1 MRIDPRKLVAQG
13 HHESAPLRVDK
24 HRGLHDRRSAEDAHR
39 RGGRGLRPDLRRS
52 AGAGVV
58 PPPAAFGEVHAG
70 PAERLRAREGGGDA
84 VAQLEG
90 RRQRGVGDLRLVH
103 VDVDDAAVGEDA
115 RRGKQA
121 LAGVL
126 HAGQRR
132 IRGARGCRR
141 LAAGRLAK
149 ALAACRAPAA
159 LRHVH
164 VVEIEAVDAHV
175 DQFQEPLPHQVA
187 VGRVEAE
194 VITTAALDGVALG
207 VAAKPVGMLF
217 AEGLL
222 ARLPVVADHP
232 ALHPVGVGDHLRRE
246 VAVHRQRVWLA
257 HERGPHRALGPRLH
271 MAGVHLRAHG
281 GEGLAHA
288 PFEIL
293 LRAEAEAGVEVA
305 AAALEPL
312 GQPVGG
318 TASRTRIVFRGCR
331 RRLEAAG
338 PQAGRVGRDV
348 GERGAVEGVAIAR
361 DAGIARGGEDVGQ
374 PLGHLRPHGGM
385 GRVGGKV
392 SHLIGVGA
400 QVVEF
405 LGGPLA
411 EGVVVVPGPLLHAK
425 LADQPGLGRA
435 VIHVGEGHE
444 GVALHVRGGGQIALP
459 GEGGAAQRPAI
470 GGEVADIEVVAG
482 AERPMRIGQIALPRG
497 VDMTLSAG
505 DDPGARLVHQTRR
518 ARPQHAEQA
527 AAGHDRRRR
536 DAAGFEER
544 GRQIHQ
550 VDEVIHHPPAG
561 DAGAAG
567 HKRHGHAVVV
577 EVALAAGHA
586 GHPVVAAGDDERV
599 GKCAGRLQLLED
611 HAHGG
616 VPGLDLAHVVGKV
629 GADFGNIRH
638 EAGQVALQRV
648 GIDAPERLPRAL
660 LPGAVRDRRPT
671 PVAEGLARLAG
682 GQ

>member
-1 MRIDPRKLVAQG
+1 M
-13 HHESAPLRVDK
+13 
-24 HRGLHDRRSAEDAHR
+24 
-39 RGGRGLRPDLRRS
+39 
-52 AGAGVV
+52 
-58 PPPAAFGEVHAG
+58 
-70 PAERLRAREGGGDA
+70 
-84 VAQLEG
+84 
-90 RRQRGVGDLRLVH
+90 
-103 VDVDDAAVGEDA
+103 
-115 RRGKQA
+115 
-121 LAGVL
+121 
-126 HAGQRR
+126 
-132 IRGARGCRR
+132 
-141 LAAGRLAK
+141 
-149 ALAACRAPAA
+149 
-159 LRHVH
+159 
-164 VVEIEAVDAHV
+164 
-175 DQFQEPLPHQVA
+175 
-187 VGRVEAE
+187 
-194 VITTAALDGVALG
+194 ITTAALDGVALG

-217 AEGLL
+217 AEGLF

-246 VAVHRQRVWLA
+246 VAVHRPRVWLA

-293 LRAEAEAGVEVA
+293 LLAEAEAGVEVA

-338 PQAGRVGRDV
+338 
-348 GERGAVEGVAIAR
+348 
-361 DAGIARGGEDVGQ
+361 
-374 PLGHLRPHGGM
+374 
-385 GRVGGKV
+385 
-392 SHLIGVGA
+392 A

-435 VIHVGEGHE
+435 VIHVGKGHE
-444 GVALHVRGGGQIALP
+444 RVALHVRGGGQIALP

-470 GGEVADIEVVAG
+470 GGEVADREMVAG
-482 AERPMRIGQIALPRG
+482 AERPRRIGQIALPRG

-527 AAGHDRRRR
+527 AAGQDRRRR

-616 VPGLDLAHVVGKV
+616 VPGLDLPHVVGEV
-629 GADFGNIRH
+629 AAHFGNIRH
-638 EAGQVALQRV
+638 EAGQVALERV

-671 PVAEGLARLAG
+671 PIAEGLARLASGEERPHVAPNLVVEFLLGRLHRHPLAHHPARVDGEPVEAGAG
-682 GQ
+682 GLGGMGLSAVGRVGRRSGAPHLVALADLVARVAQEQRKTRDRRIPLGAQQDRGPTGAEEILAGEE